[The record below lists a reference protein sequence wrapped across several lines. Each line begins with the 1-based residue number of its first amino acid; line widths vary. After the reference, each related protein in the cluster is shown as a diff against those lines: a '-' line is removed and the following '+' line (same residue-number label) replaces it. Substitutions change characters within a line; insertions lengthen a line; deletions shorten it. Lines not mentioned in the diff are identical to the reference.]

1 VNFSKGN
8 YCEEYIGGFNGG
20 PLSVTITAAIDSIL
34 PYEGQGAHSTVRVAL
49 SDQMAMNTIFGIS
62 FQKKCGFNLNLQND
76 TLSSPV
82 FAETY
87 KIEYGV
93 PPLDDE
99 LNVQS
104 LVAGVSLLAAVGPG
118 LSEKE

>member
-1 VNFSKGN
+1 
-8 YCEEYIGGFNGG
+8 
-20 PLSVTITAAIDSIL
+20 
-34 PYEGQGAHSTVRVAL
+34 
-49 SDQMAMNTIFGIS
+49 
-62 FQKKCGFNLNLQND
+62 
-76 TLSSPV
+76 V

-93 PPLDDE
+93 PPLDDV